1 MIIRHLAP
9 GDSIPALTDL
19 LHAAYACLGE
29 MGFNYTAVDQTEEIT
44 LKRIARGDCL
54 VAVDAGVL
62 LGTIMFHSPGR
73 SSGCPWYDRPGTATT
88 GQFGVHPDQQGRGVG
103 TLLLRE
109 AESLAISHGADELAL
124 DTSEGAHNLISWY
137 ERAGFHFVEHAQWK
151 GKTYRSVIMSKRVM
165 RASAPMT
172 SR

>member
-1 MIIRHLAP
+1 MIIRHLTP

-19 LHAAYACLGE
+19 LHAAYAGLGK
-29 MGFNYTAVDQTEEIT
+29 MGFNYTAVDQTEDVT

-54 VAVDAGVL
+54 VAVEAGILV
-62 LGTIMFHSPGR
+62 GTIMFHAPSR
-73 SSGCPWYDRPGTATT
+73 SNGCPWYDRPGTATI

-124 DTSEGAHNLISWY
+124 DTSEGAHHLIGWY
-137 ERAGFHFVEHAQWK
+137 ERAGFRSVDHAQWK
-151 GKTYRSVIMSKRVM
+151 GKTYRSVIMSRSVM
-165 RASAPMT
+165 SGSAPV
-172 SR
+172 S